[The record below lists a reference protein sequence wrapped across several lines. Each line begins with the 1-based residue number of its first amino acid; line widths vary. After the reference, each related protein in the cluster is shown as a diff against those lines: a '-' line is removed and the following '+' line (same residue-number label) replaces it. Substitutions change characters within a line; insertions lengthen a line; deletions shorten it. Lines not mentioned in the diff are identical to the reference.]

1 MTKNARKDRLNFPDQ
16 KHSLTKDSELPRSK
30 QDTIPPEPETENPFF
45 QQKDS
50 IGEPLRLDLSAWA
63 GELKRKI
70 ATSQEQTAALRTQ
83 AASLRTRA
91 DVLLDMA
98 QQTDAETEAL
108 RGLLQQV
115 ETTEVSIKSRPG
127 ASPPQLSGGK
137 NLASQVRAHVK
148 VILKAA
154 GRPLGRTEILA
165 QLKEEG
171 VNVPGRSPA
180 QRVGKILWEADEFE
194 YKEKG
199 YWLVGEPIPEH
210 LIPSKR
216 YRAPNRKK

>member
-1 MTKNARKDRLNFPDQ
+1 M
-16 KHSLTKDSELPRSK
+16 
-30 QDTIPPEPETENPFF
+30 
-45 QQKDS
+45 
-50 IGEPLRLDLSAWA
+50 RLDLSAWA

-70 ATSQEQTAALRTQ
+70 AASQKQTAALRTQ

-91 DVLLDMA
+91 NVLIDMA

-115 ETTEVSIKSRPG
+115 ETTEVSIKAGPS
-127 ASPPQLSGGK
+127 ASTPQVSGGR
-137 NLASQVRAHVK
+137 NLSSRVRAHVK

-165 QLKEEG
+165 QLNEDG
-171 VNVPGRSPA
+171 VTVPGRNPA
-180 QRVGKILWEADEFE
+180 QRVGKMLWEADEFE
-194 YKEKG
+194 YKGKG

-210 LIPSKR
+210 LVPTKR